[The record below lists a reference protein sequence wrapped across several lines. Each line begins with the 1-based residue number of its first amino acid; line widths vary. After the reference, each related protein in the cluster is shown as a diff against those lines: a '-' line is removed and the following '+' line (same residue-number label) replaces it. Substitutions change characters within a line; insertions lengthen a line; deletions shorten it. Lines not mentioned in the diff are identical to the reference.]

1 MTRRKLREHIFRI
14 LFGTGF
20 HAENE
25 FEEQYLMYWNVQDD
39 APTDGEHGEIKSK
52 IIGIRNKIPE
62 MDSVI
67 EKCSKGWKLNRIGNA
82 DITILRIAIYEMKYD
97 DNVPVRVA
105 INEAVELAKKYG
117 IDNSPG
123 FVNGILA
130 NVAKQNEEG
139 LE

>member
-1 MTRRKLREHIFRI
+1 MTRRKIREHIFCI
-14 LFGTGF
+14 LFSIGF

-25 FEEQYLMYWNVQDD
+25 FEEQYMMYWNVQDD
-39 APTDGEHGEIKSK
+39 SPTEEEHEEIKAK
-52 IIGIRNKIPE
+52 LRAIRERIPE
-62 MDSVI
+62 MDPVI
-67 EKCSKGWKLNRIGNA
+67 EQCSKGWKLNRIGNA

-97 DNVPVRVA
+97 DKVPVKVA

-130 NVAKQNEEG
+130 NVAKQCEEG